1 MLGLLIIVCINVP
14 CLKNKKERKT
24 PQLSTNESLKGN
36 AKRKTGPVVLICIS
50 RTLLKNSLQKQKLV
64 SLDELFSK

>member
-36 AKRKTGPVVLICIS
+36 AKRNFEPQGP
-50 RTLLKNSLQKQKLV
+50 KNASTDDMQ
-64 SLDELFSK
+64 STY